1 MVNGEAVRIA
11 IIAALILLLAVETI
25 AEPLEYRL
33 ALRNYRFA
41 LSAISSGDNFVTIEL
56 AFSQLDSLRYTLLN
70 GTSAGLS
77 LLESLPPEEFDQLSS
92 VPGLLVLRTEV
103 VFAEPDPSYFLG
115 LAEAHGR
122 AVDRAF
128 FLAYSRTYPRPAWPV
143 YREQQTDYS
152 GCTLFGGGELT
163 DTYSIW
169 HDFRRRFPRSYRSF
183 VKNIFQVIEDEV
195 VKSTCACGDK
205 ASVVKELSA
214 FAKRFP
220 DSRAA
225 AAAAKRAQEVRE
237 SRSGFRFH
245 CISG

>member
-1 MVNGEAVRIA
+1 MHIVTIAV
-11 IIAALILLLAVETI
+11 LILLLAVEAI
-25 AEPLEYRL
+25 AEPQEYRR
-33 ALRNYRFA
+33 ALQNYRNA
-41 LSAISSGDNFVTIEL
+41 LSAISSGHNSVTIEL
-56 AFSQLDSLRYTLLN
+56 AFSRLDGLRFTLLN
-70 GTSAGLS
+70 GTSAGLT
-77 LLESLPPEEFDQLSS
+77 LLESLPTEEFEHLSG
-92 VPGLLVLRTEV
+92 VPGLLVFRAEV
-103 VFAEPDPSYFLG
+103 VFAEPDPTYFLH
-115 LAEAHGR
+115 LSERHGR

-128 FLAYSRTYPRPAWPV
+128 FLAYSRTYPKPVWPV

-163 DTYSIW
+163 NTYSIW

-183 VKNIFQVIEDEV
+183 VKNILQDIEDEV
-195 VKSTCACGDK
+195 VKPTCACGDK
-205 ASVVKELSA
+205 ASVVGELST
-214 FAKRFP
+214 FSKRFP